1 MAKRREELIKE
12 GRSNDDS
19 ISFRFSFHFFLTYR
33 ETDSHRLIRNA
44 NPFES
49 KRLALIPRSKRFE
62 RQSSYRACVYQE
74 KRTGHLLIPT
84 ISLMNF
90 VRSDESIIP
99 AIISLSLCVDDG
111 GICVC
116 VCVCVGCVGTS
127 KRGGAC
133 DRMNRTW
140 LVAAIEA
147 SIKKS
152 LENNPSTGRG
162 EKERERYIASTSR
175 IGFKFNS
182 QLNLDRRKKDTASH
196 ALLAWFTITD
206 HRIDLVCTYTSLG
219 ARVRACLIRRDWLD
233 SRRSNSNTCEALY
246 ERRVARRNKSYC
258 NESGL

>member
-74 KRTGHLLIPT
+74 KRTGRLLIPT

-116 VCVCVGCVGTS
+116 VCVCGVRWYVKTRRRMRSHEPYMAGCS
-127 KRGGAC
+127 DRGL
-133 DRMNRTW
+133 D
-140 LVAAIEA
+140 
-147 SIKKS
+147 KK
-152 LENNPSTGRG
+152 E
-162 EKERERYIASTSR
+162 SR
-175 IGFKFNS
+175 KQS
-182 QLNLDRRKKDTASH
+182 
-196 ALLAWFTITD
+196 
-206 HRIDLVCTYTSLG
+206 
-219 ARVRACLIRRDWLD
+219 
-233 SRRSNSNTCEALY
+233 
-246 ERRVARRNKSYC
+246 
-258 NESGL
+258 